1 MANSYIVLPGDITGK
16 KIRTRVQTEDGNNV
30 EDLVIEIAKI
40 DSPIPEHKTYFLYGT
55 TSAQTDDLTP
65 ATGKRFRVYGFYG
78 AYTVNA
84 AYNPNVDGSLSFG
97 TGGLTDRTKILGAS
111 GEIAG
116 ARTMIFTMTPMNR
129 LGDVDEIIRFTM
141 ATFSNGLAAGNFVI
155 LYNEE

>member
-16 KIRTRVQTEDGNNV
+16 KIRTRKQTEDNNNV
-30 EDLVIEIAKI
+30 EDMVIEIANQ
-40 DSPIPEHKTYFLYGT
+40 PIPEHKTYFLFGT

-65 ATGKRFRVYGFYG
+65 ATGKRFRIYGFYG
-78 AYTVNA
+78 AYTVSS
-84 AYNPNVDGSLSFG
+84 AYNPSADGSLSFG

-111 GEIAG
+111 GKVAG

-129 LGDVDEIIRFTM
+129 LGEVNEIIRFTM
-141 ATFSNGLAAGNFVI
+141 ATFDAGVAIGNFVI

>member
-1 MANSYIVLPGDITGK
+1 MSNSYIILPGDITGK
-16 KIRTRVQTEDGNNV
+16 KIRTRKQIEDGEGV
-30 EDLVIEIAKI
+30 EDIVIEI
-40 DSPIPEHKTYFLYGT
+40 SNQPIPEHKTYFLYGT
-55 TSAQTDDLTP
+55 TSAQIDDLTP
-65 ATGKRFRVYGFYG
+65 ATGKRIRIYGFYG

-84 AYNPNVDGSLSFG
+84 AYNPSADGSLSFG
-97 TGGLTDRTKILGAS
+97 DGGLTDRTKILGAS

-141 ATFSNGLAAGNFVI
+141 ATYDAGVAAGNFVI